1 MVYTVAKELRKVLQT
16 FIESKSVKAFI
27 ATHKNLIIF
36 IDDVLE
42 RDILLKNV
50 GEILSRYNIQCEY
63 KPTTTFENHVLETKL
78 YTRDSTNVSTI
89 DSYFTS

>member
-16 FIESKSVKAFI
+16 FIESKSIKAFI

-36 IDDVLE
+36 VDDVIE

-50 GEILSRYNIQCEY
+50 GEILHRYNIQCEY
-63 KPTTTFENHVLETKL
+63 KPTTTFENHILRVKL
-78 YTRDSTNVSTI
+78 YTRNLAKIPTI
-89 DSYFTS
+89 DSYFSS